1 MEWGEGADARLEW
14 RPQARAVS
22 TRQPP
27 PFPTGPT
34 LGKGK
39 CGAAAGDPAKVGAG
53 QAGLC
58 TAYLVGDPS
67 PIRSP
72 PPARRE
78 ASREALGGQG
88 GLHPATACWGAVAR
102 RGWDGGGLPTG
113 VGSGEVKLRGQFRP
127 GRVWL

>member
-1 MEWGEGADARLEW
+1 MEWGGGADARLEW

-67 PIRSP
+67 PSVPRPLRVGRRAVRPWAARVGSTLRLPVEGRSP
-72 PPARRE
+72 GE
-78 ASREALGGQG
+78 DGTE
-88 GLHPATACWGAVAR
+88 GAY
-102 RGWDGGGLPTG
+102 LP
-113 VGSGEVKLRGQFRP
+113 VLAPEK
-127 GRVWL
+127 

>member
-1 MEWGEGADARLEW
+1 M
-14 RPQARAVS
+14 S

-39 CGAAAGDPAKVGAG
+39 CGAAARDPAKVGAG

-67 PIRSP
+67 PSGPRPLRIGRLAVRPWAARVGSTLRLPVEGRSP
-72 PPARRE
+72 
-78 ASREALGGQG
+78 GGDG
-88 GLHPATACWGAVAR
+88 TEGAYLQVLA
-102 RGWDGGGLPTG
+102 P
-113 VGSGEVKLRGQFRP
+113 EK
-127 GRVWL
+127 